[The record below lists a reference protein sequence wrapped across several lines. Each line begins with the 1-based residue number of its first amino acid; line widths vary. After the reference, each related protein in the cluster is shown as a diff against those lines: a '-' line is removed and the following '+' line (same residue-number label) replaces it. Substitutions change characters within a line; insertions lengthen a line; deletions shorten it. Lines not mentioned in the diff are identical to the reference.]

1 MKDQLEDFINQNR
14 NAFDDKEPSGKVWS
28 GVESALPVKKNVWS
42 SVVLWRA
49 AAVIFMITSVILFL
63 SGNFSGRHANLAV
76 NNNDVAMK
84 EFKDVEDFYVAQI
97 SEKVELID
105 EFKNNEGLNGFTHD
119 FQQLEA
125 MYMVLKEEM
134 KNHPSQKVKDALVLN
149 LLVRIDLL
157 NQQLHHLEKEYK
169 SRRPE
174 VGKSE
179 SSEKNI

>member
-1 MKDQLEDFINQNR
+1 MKDHLEDFINQNR
-14 NAFDDKEPSGKVWS
+14 NAFDDKEPSDKVWKE
-28 GVESALPVKKNVWS
+28 VEASLPVKKKSVWN
-42 SVVLWRA
+42 SVIMWRA
-49 AAVIFMITSVILFL
+49 AAVLFMVTSVILFL
-63 SGNFSGRHANLAV
+63 KGNFAGRHRDIAINS
-76 NNNDVAMK
+76 NDVALK

-157 NQQLHHLEKEYK
+157 NQQLNHLEKEYSPG
-169 SRRPE
+169 SRKTGNI
-174 VGKSE
+174 V
-179 SSEKNI
+179 EKNI